1 MSWKLA
7 NVTGRRSGVAVAAA
21 AAIASMLAVAP
32 PAAADN
38 NKNNRAVAAGAAG
51 FAAGVVVGATA
62 AQPPGV
68 YVAPRPRVDNRVKV
82 VRDCRVVKVKEYNPR
97 TNRYVMVDRRVNC

>member
-7 NVTGRRSGVAVAAA
+7 NVTGGRTGVTIAAA
-21 AAIASMLAVAP
+21 AALASMLAVAP

-38 NKNNRAVAAGAAG
+38 GKAVAAGAAG
-51 FAAGVVVGATA
+51 FAAGVAVGAATA
-62 AQPPGV
+62 PPRGY